1 MEVMHIDGAG
11 RLALPTTVLQ
21 ALGVE
26 PDEDVAVELTED
38 GLLIRSRA
46 SEPITERIAAMN
58 LPVGEWEQ
66 MEQEIEAGR
75 SA

>member
-26 PDEDVAVELTED
+26 PDEDVVAELTED
-38 GLLIRSRA
+38 GLLIRSRG
-46 SEPITERIAAMN
+46 SDTITERIAAMN

-66 MEQEIEAGR
+66 MEQEIEVVR
-75 SA
+75 